1 MPPVQTGGVSHRC
14 GRLSGPLVAAV
25 GAVVMTGPMD
35 VVMTG
40 RIMEVASMAIVL
52 TRMPI
57 EVGGVVKTV
66 LCAEMIVVIPVVG
79 LVTVMTTVVNIT
91 QIDVDATARKME
103 ALSLGEVAV
112 KLKPIT
118 TATASAILFIFSSP

>member
-1 MPPVQTGGVSHRC
+1 
-14 GRLSGPLVAAV
+14 
-25 GAVVMTGPMD
+25 MTGPMD

-103 ALSLGEVAV
+103 ALSLG
-112 KLKPIT
+112 L
-118 TATASAILFIFSSP
+118 

>member
-1 MPPVQTGGVSHRC
+1 MPPVQTGGVSHR
-14 GRLSGPLVAAV
+14 GGWLSGPLVAAV

-57 EVGGVVKTV
+57 EVGGVVITV
-66 LCAEMIVVIPVVG
+66 LCAEMIVVIPAVG

-103 ALSLGEVAV
+103 ALSLG
-112 KLKPIT
+112 L
-118 TATASAILFIFSSP
+118 